1 MKSFIKSPYFCVL
14 LSILFIGSIVWLLT
28 LQYLAFRE
36 GWGDSPNRAN
46 EIIKA
51 RYPFPPLWSPDGTR
65 IAFNIDRTFHIAESS
80 GVSLF
85 SFPAADNDSFFD
97 VNHATDVSP
106 EGIIAF
112 IQVKESRGLFE
123 VQTASFNGQELGYIS
138 KDFLSDSTSPIWSPD
153 GSKIALFVAETLAI
167 IDVENLD
174 VDDPTYEFVRW
185 SDRFSNSHDPPAW
198 SPAGQRLAFVGYHRC
213 ERITDP
219 CYNEY
224 VYSTYVVRTDGSHA
238 HRLSET
244 VSQPAW
250 SPDGGRVAFVQN
262 ENDVSSIVTMFPNGT
277 DLQTIASFPDVL
289 PDLNLTS
296 APLDRRLGRGRIPR
310 GQVSWSSDGSEIRL
324 HQSPF
329 VAVNADGSNLR
340 MMRGR
345 PDALASWSPDESQIA
360 VYLPGHEVRLFTM
373 TADGSNKQ
381 SLVRYRGSGELVADR
396 QPFDI
401 DGFDWEAY
409 PSAEGER

>member
-1 MKSFIKSPYFCVL
+1 MKPCVW
-14 LSILFIGSIVWLLT
+14 LSILALALVGGCSTWLIST
-28 LQYLAFRE
+28 LEFAY
-36 GWGDSPNRAN
+36 WGDSPNRAN

-65 IAFNIDRTFHIAESS
+65 IVFNMDRTFHIAESS
-80 GVSLF
+80 GVGLF
-85 SFPAADNDSFFD
+85 SFPVADYDVADNDSLFD
-97 VNHATDVSP
+97 VNHVTDVSP

-112 IQVKESRGLFE
+112 IQVKERSDVLE
-123 VQTASFNGQELGYIS
+123 VQTASFDGQELGQIS
-138 KDFLSDSTSPIWSPD
+138 KEFFSDSTSPMWSPD

-174 VDDPTYEFVRW
+174 ADDPTYEFVRR
-185 SDRFSNSHDPPAW
+185 SDGFSDTHDPPAW
-198 SPAGQRLAFVGYHRC
+198 SPDGRRLAFVGYYRC

-219 CYNEY
+219 CFNQY
-224 VYSTYVVRTDGSHA
+224 VYSTYVVHIDGSKT

-250 SPDGGRVAFVQN
+250 SPDGSRVAFVQN
-262 ENDVSSIVTMFPNGT
+262 ENDVSSVVTMFPDGT
-277 DLQTIASFPDVL
+277 DLQKVASFPDVL
-289 PDLNLTS
+289 PDLNLAS
-296 APLDRRLGRGRIPR
+296 APLSRRLGGRGRMPR

-340 MMRGR
+340 IMQGQ
-345 PDALASWSPDESQIA
+345 PDALASWSPDESRIA
-360 VYLPGHEVRLFTM
+360 VYLLGASFPLFTM
-373 TADGSNKQ
+373 DADGSNKQ
-381 SLVRYRGSGELVADR
+381 SLVRWRRSELVADR
-396 QPFDI
+396 RPLHI

>member
-1 MKSFIKSPYFCVL
+1 MKSFIRSPYFCVL

-28 LQYLAFRE
+28 LQYWAYRE

-80 GVSLF
+80 GVRLF
-85 SFPAADNDSFFD
+85 SFPAADNDSLFD

-112 IQVKESRGLFE
+112 IQVKESRGVFE
-123 VQTASFNGQELGYIS
+123 VQTASFNGQELGQIS

-153 GSKIALFVAETLAI
+153 GSKIALFIARKLAI
-167 IDVENLD
+167 IDVANLD
-174 VDDPTYEFVRW
+174 VDDPAYEFVRW
-185 SDRFSNSHDPPAW
+185 SDSFSDTHDPPAW

-296 APLDRRLGRGRIPR
+296 APLARRLGRGRIPR
-310 GQVSWSSDGSEIRL
+310 GQISWSPDGSEIRL

-340 MMRGR
+340 IMQGQ
-345 PDALASWSPDESQIA
+345 PDALASWSPDESRIA
-360 VYLPGHEVRLFTM
+360 VYLPGHSFPLFTM
-373 TADGSNKQ
+373 NADGSNKQ
-381 SLVRYRGSGELVADR
+381 SLVRWRRGELVADR
-396 QPFDI
+396 RPFNI

-409 PSAEGER
+409 PSVEVSQ